1 MPLQKKQLQL
11 GTRRTDGR
19 GVSVIFFNSPG
30 LLFLNYSCMEHS
42 CIVVSS
48 HFFNVSGD
56 LAMLSR
62 TDLVTW
68 VLGAVAK
75 PIETRVPKLLE
86 KEQCDPASSAW
97 H

>member
-1 MPLQKKQLQL
+1 
-11 GTRRTDGR
+11 
-19 GVSVIFFNSPG
+19 
-30 LLFLNYSCMEHS
+30 
-42 CIVVSS
+42 
-48 HFFNVSGD
+48 
-56 LAMLSR
+56 MLSR

-97 H
+97 HFKWCFHALSFFFPLLSFSHVLASYPHETIHIVFSF

>member
-1 MPLQKKQLQL
+1 
-11 GTRRTDGR
+11 
-19 GVSVIFFNSPG
+19 
-30 LLFLNYSCMEHS
+30 
-42 CIVVSS
+42 
-48 HFFNVSGD
+48 
-56 LAMLSR
+56 MLSR

-86 KEQCDPASSAW
+86 KEQCDPSSSAW

>member
-1 MPLQKKQLQL
+1 MLQTGNQL

-19 GVSVIFFNSPG
+19 GVSVIFSTRQDFCASTILAWNIRV
-30 LLFLNYSCMEHS
+30 LLFHP
-42 CIVVSS
+42 IFV
-48 HFFNVSGD
+48 NVSGD

-86 KEQCDPASSAW
+86 KEQRDLASSAW